1 MVFEKRGII
10 GIVEVRV
17 RRTKGLGGLGDGFP
31 QLMLSIVRIEIHDAS
46 TTGKGTRTN

>member
-17 RRTKGLGGLGDGFP
+17 RRTKGLGEWEAYF
-31 QLMLSIVRIEIHDAS
+31 RY
-46 TTGKGTRTN
+46 